1 MLYLQCRQTVLKK
14 KVISDTFIPVE
25 NIYLFMHIGRRF
37 PCVITKGRIRG
48 EHFISCITI
57 CKHKREEIVWRIT
70 ISE

>member
-14 KVISDTFIPVE
+14 RSYLIHLCTVE
-25 NIYLFMHIGRRF
+25 NIFLFMHIGRKF
-37 PCVITKGRIRG
+37 PCVITKGRRRG